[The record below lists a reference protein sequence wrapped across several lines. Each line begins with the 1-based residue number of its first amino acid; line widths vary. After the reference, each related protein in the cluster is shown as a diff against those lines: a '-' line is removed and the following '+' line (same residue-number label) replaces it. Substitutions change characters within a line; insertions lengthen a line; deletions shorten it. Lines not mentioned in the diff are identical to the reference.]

1 MLDIAVFS
9 DYNSCAA
16 MKCHSLTSDAVQ
28 RTCFANELVEM
39 RRESGN
45 TESCISELC
54 ISTDFLSHEEVYKK
68 PVHCSM
74 WNKMQIIIRA
84 GQGSVL
90 SWIDS
95 CNSVVSGESEISA
108 VFQHKD
114 EDEKCVCSSSNDFD
128 YGQYHASWASGDCT
142 SALTSAA
149 SEISGVNEHDSE
161 EKVIN
166 YVERLATVIF
176 AVSLSVFLI
185 AVSSRLY
192 CLFDNI
198 ICIVSAVACHF
209 VYDTANNGCFDSVF
223 CEKGRYS
230 AI

>member
-39 RRESGN
+39 RSVSGK

-54 ISTDFLSHEEVYKK
+54 ISTDFLSHEEVYEK

-74 WNKMQIIIRA
+74 WNKMQTIIRA
-84 GQGSVL
+84 GQSSVL
-90 SWIDS
+90 SWIYS
-95 CNSVVSGESEISA
+95 CDSVVSGELGISA

-114 EDEKCVCSSSNDFD
+114 KVEKCVCSSSNGFD
-128 YGQYHASWASGDCT
+128 YGQYYTSWASGDCT
-142 SALTSAA
+142 TALMSVA
-149 SEISGVNEHDSE
+149 SEIPGVNEYDSE

-166 YVERLATVIF
+166 HVEQSATAIF

-185 AVSSRLY
+185 AVTSRLY

-198 ICIVSAVACHF
+198 IGIVSAFACRF
-209 VYDTANNGCFDSVF
+209 VYDTANNVYFDSVF